1 MMLIEYGSLSPV
13 EIRDRIDAI
22 NDQIEDEISK
32 AQFTLNKRIRELE
45 NELTSIQDAC
55 IHEYHN
61 GACIHC
67 DKKED

>member
-1 MMLIEYGSLSPV
+1 MLIEYGSLSPV

-22 NDQIEDEISK
+22 NKQIESEISK
-32 AQFTLNKRIRELE
+32 AQFTLNKKIKDLE
-45 NELTSIQDAC
+45 NELINIQDAC

-61 GACIHC
+61 GTCIHC